1 LTHRTSSTGTSS
13 PSQSA
18 QGFAIFAATTSGT
31 HPKYVQQLLGHAS
44 IQLTFDRYS
53 HWMPSM
59 GKHTAS
65 AMDYTLEDRDDGPEN
80 EGSNLE
86 PRAFVLVY

>member
-1 LTHRTSSTGTSS
+1 
-13 PSQSA
+13 
-18 QGFAIFAATTSGT
+18 
-31 HPKYVQQLLGHAS
+31 
-44 IQLTFDRYS
+44 
-53 HWMPSM
+53 M